1 MSREF
6 PASEVCFII
15 QIMTSLFD
23 EYESRYSIKKDTK
36 KGKLLLSRRST
47 LYPCCVP
54 TLGEFKRSWP

>member
-1 MSREF
+1 MRYFLGEH
-6 PASEVCFII
+6 PEVKMVNRRIEVL
-15 QIMTSLFD
+15 QTG
-23 EYESRYSIKKDTK
+23 YKKKDIK